1 VRIVFSDASLS
12 WTIHSEVATA
22 GDAAALVE
30 VAELVDNDRNAGVSA
45 GAGGFAA
52 ANQAGISDSSA
63 VRSAASSRRPSSDSS
78 RNDAPERRAAFG
90 RWERDECGRRIE
102 NPRKDS

>member
-1 VRIVFSDASLS
+1 M
-12 WTIHSEVATA
+12 A
-22 GDAAALVE
+22 GDAAALVEVVE